1 MNVYFSAPF
10 SWRESLKPKRDELV
24 GAGIEVVSSWIDI
37 GHTPLSDAAL
47 DRSAGALAEYDLRDI
62 NACDVFVAFIPPAG
76 HHYNS
81 GGRHVE
87 YGYALAMNKIVMRV
101 GPRENIFYELAG
113 YSCNSWQIASEV
125 LQVWAKHPET
135 RPAPWVP

>member
-10 SWRESLKPKRDELV
+10 SWRESLKPKRDELID
-24 GAGIEVVSSWIDI
+24 AGITVVSSWLDTNQ
-37 GHTPLSDAAL
+37 GEAA
-47 DRSAGALAEYDLRDI
+47 ALAELDLFDVRQ
-62 NACDVFVAFIPPAG
+62 CDVFVAFIPPNHEG
-76 HHYNS
+76 H

-113 YSCNSWQIASEV
+113 YSTHSWQIASEV
-125 LQVWAKHPET
+125 LQVWATHPET
-135 RPAPWVP
+135 RPAPWTA